1 MISFGVHSRV
11 QMFQARRNHLVFCE
25 RMATGPMV
33 PHSFPGLLEDTWPGM
48 PQWFT
53 LVLHHTC
60 PRQQSQQVLQLSRQA
75 AVHKTAKYALL
86 PATHVFVPIA
96 FETLWPVNAEGA
108 EFLSELG
115 RRISSVSGYQRE
127 RNFLLQR
134 LSIGVQRHN
143 AIAFRGTF
151 QDGREALDEA

>member
-1 MISFGVHSRV
+1 
-11 QMFQARRNHLVFCE
+11 
-25 RMATGPMV
+25 MASGPMV
-33 PHSFPGLLEDTWPGM
+33 PHSFPGLLKDIWPGM
-48 PQWFT
+48 PQWST

-60 PRQQSQQVLQLSRQA
+60 RRQQSRQVLQLSRLLFTRLPN

-115 RRISSVSGYQRE
+115 RRISSASGYQRE

-134 LSIGVQRHN
+134 LSICVQRHN

-151 QDGREALDEA
+151 QDGHEAWDEA

>member
-1 MISFGVHSRV
+1 
-11 QMFQARRNHLVFCE
+11 
-25 RMATGPMV
+25 MASGPMV

-48 PQWFT
+48 PQWST

-60 PRQQSQQVLQLSRQA
+60 RRQQSRQVLQLSR
-75 AVHKTAKYALL
+75 LL
-86 PATHVFVPIA
+86 FTRLPNMHCCLQPMCLSPLP

-134 LSIGVQRHN
+134 LSICVQRHN

-151 QDGREALDEA
+151 QDGREASDEA